1 MRRFRQHST
10 LRGYPMRITA
20 LLLFFALI
28 ISPCTGSCSQK
39 GDSPGLTDREVT
51 LLFGEFREV
60 QSFAMIAVSLVG
72 DAEKIG
78 LDAEELTRYAK
89 SQFKNHFSRIRYEDV
104 SKDSGRFLNLVAS
117 RDRESGNLTFR
128 VWVVGREYPVVYHIR
143 CDAGNFENPAIYT
156 EEVMGHSSP
165 GAASEAIKTIL
176 GEMIREFSVIFFR
189 ARGHEM

>member
-1 MRRFRQHST
+1 
-10 LRGYPMRITA
+10 MRITA

-104 SKDSGRFLNLVAS
+104 SKDSGR
-117 RDRESGNLTFR
+117 SGNLTFR